1 MVIKRLTC
9 ILIIIFFNLLGYFS
23 LKAENTVSVSDTII
37 PRGEIYSIPV
47 NGIIEADR
55 IDSIELEFEFNPF
68 VIDIKSVDIQASYQ
82 LNSSAYTYYTTLTTE
97 KGVLNI
103 KIVDIGTNLIN
114 SGLFD
119 IGIEGLVSF
128 DSITE
133 FKPTKL
139 LINNIPAQFKAGN
152 AIIKVPGEPIFQKYP
167 EGLFTN
173 FPNPFRGTTT
183 FPFNI
188 ENKSTAKFELYSSL
202 GNRIFDESDIKSR
215 IKIIQVIKDGSN
227 KEIKDLSQDL
237 DPGKYYLIFTGD
249 ESVLASGHLIMVM
262 KTNKDNYSKSF
273 LFLK

>member
-1 MVIKRLTC
+1 MVIKKLTC
-9 ILIIIFFNLLGYFS
+9 ILFIIFFNLLGCFS
-23 LKAENTVSVSDTII
+23 LRAENSISVADTII

-47 NGIIEADR
+47 NAIIEADK

-68 VIDIKSVDIQASYQ
+68 VIDIKSVDIQSSYL
-82 LNSSAYTYYTTLTTE
+82 LNGSIYTYHTTLTTE
-97 KGVLNI
+97 KGILYV
-103 KIVDIGTNLIN
+103 KISGINTNSIN
-114 SGLFD
+114 STLFD

-128 DSITE
+128 DSITDL
-133 FKPTKL
+133 KPSKL
-139 LINNIPAQFKAGN
+139 RINNTTAQFTASN
-152 AIIKVPGEPIFQKYP
+152 AKIKVPGEPIFQKYP

-188 ENKSTAKFELYSSL
+188 DNKSTAKFELYSSL
-202 GNRIFDESDIKSR
+202 GNRIFDESEIKTR